1 MKRRVQTYFLPLKVT
16 KGTQNNLSWCILS
29 NASKNNQILCIL
41 FNVSEKTSEWDY
53 FDLPRTAQ
61 MGELNAF
68 HSDCKSEVKRIWW
81 SDFYLLLLSRPAP
94 NSVTNGENFWLR
106 VNTINPSGAAPQNLD
121 KLADQLF
128 VGFVSI
134 QEADFCVVC
143 QLLVRIVTNW
153 LKQFLSV
160 TIKWQTTIK

>member
-1 MKRRVQTYFLPLKVT
+1 MFQKRQ
-16 KGTQNNLSWCILS
+16 
-29 NASKNNQILCIL
+29 
-41 FNVSEKTSEWDY
+41 SEWDY

-106 VNTINPSGAAPQNLD
+106 VNTINPWGAAPQNLD
-121 KLADQLF
+121 KLAD
-128 VGFVSI
+128 
-134 QEADFCVVC
+134 
-143 QLLVRIVTNW
+143 
-153 LKQFLSV
+153 
-160 TIKWQTTIK
+160 